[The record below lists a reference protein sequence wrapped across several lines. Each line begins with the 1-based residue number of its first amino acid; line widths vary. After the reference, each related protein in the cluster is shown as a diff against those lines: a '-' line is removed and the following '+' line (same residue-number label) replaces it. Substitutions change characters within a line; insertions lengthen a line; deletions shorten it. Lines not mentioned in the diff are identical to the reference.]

1 MHVLWTKHNILAF
14 HIMPSFFMFPLAH
27 FSPMPLFKILVTVFS
42 FNENSYRAGLL
53 SISEI
58 NISKSY
64 ISLTP
69 LPKQILCVMITLIQ
83 GTGLGRRWFLPE
95 IRRQSSVSAHPF
107 NPGCSICCI
116 SSSQATIVSLLKW
129 NTLLLF
135 IRHDYIVARSRIN
148 YLQFFIILCLF

>member
-1 MHVLWTKHNILAF
+1 
-14 HIMPSFFMFPLAH
+14 MPSISMFPPRTLH
-27 FSPMPLFKILVTVFS
+27 PNVPLSNPCHCIF
-42 FNENSYRAGLL
+42 FNENSCRTGRL

-58 NISKSY
+58 YISKSY

-69 LPKQILCVMITLIQ
+69 LRKQILCVLVTLIQ

-95 IRRQSSVSAHPF
+95 IRRQHSSVSAQPF
-107 NPGCSICCI
+107 NSVCFICCS